1 VTYPNDVIGV
11 AKGNFMNLT
20 TAIGLYAAI
29 TKELGQPFI
38 FPGDPGFYTG
48 VDCFTYSRLH
58 AEFVL
63 WAANEP
69 KAGNQAFNVVNGDV
83 ESWQNMWPRL
93 ARHFGLHIP
102 ADQFSS
108 SHAGIGRDH
117 ELGSVLQLAERP
129 PLADWATE
137 MGIGGRVPRGEIRS
151 HIDLTKW
158 SKKPEVKEAWERLAK
173 REGLQQDAFDKA
185 TWQFLN
191 FILGRNYDLVISMN
205 KARKMGFQGFADTWE
220 SLSGCLCELEDEKIL
235 PKRERK

>member
-1 VTYPNDVIGV
+1 
-11 AKGNFMNLT
+11 MNLA

-48 VDCFTYSRLH
+48 LDCFTYSRLH

-83 ESWQNMWPRL
+83 ESWQNLWPRL
-93 ARHFGLHIP
+93 AHHFGLHIP

-108 SHAGIGRDH
+108 SHTGAGEDH
-117 ELGSVLQLAERP
+117 ELGSVTQLIERP
-129 PLADWATE
+129 PLADSARE
-137 MGIGGRVPRGEIRS
+137 MGILGRVPRGEIRAY
-151 HIDLTKW
+151 IDLTKW

-185 TWQFLN
+185 TWAFLN

-205 KARKMGFQGFADTWE
+205 KARKMGFQGFVDTWD
-220 SLSGCLCELEDEKIL
+220 SLSECLRELEDAKIL
-235 PKRERK
+235 PKRGKK